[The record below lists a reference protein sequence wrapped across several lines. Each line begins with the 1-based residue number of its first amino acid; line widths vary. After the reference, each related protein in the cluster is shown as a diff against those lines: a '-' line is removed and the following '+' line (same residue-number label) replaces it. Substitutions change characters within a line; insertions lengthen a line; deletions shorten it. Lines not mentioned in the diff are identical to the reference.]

1 MKVQIKNFSYTI
13 KFKALNAI
21 YVHISL
27 IVVDA
32 SMENKHIFINDNINK
47 ESNESFE
54 STERNLAAY
63 LFLTSQ

>member
-21 YVHISL
+21 NVHISL